1 MGGEGKASLFRNLF
15 SSRAEIK
22 QPLSRDKRRR
32 RRGKNFPWCNRSP
45 GPNLLPFHPPSLP
58 SSSVCGFLMELR
70 GRGGVRAEGSERDA
84 ASVTTLPSVCLQ
96 NEALRG
102 AEWEERGE
110 VTKTSHPT
118 QPRFLWWTRSDVPPR
133 MDCWSDVPPRMDCW
147 PHGCPRS
154 GAFFGGG
161 ASFLRMETPLLV
173 WEHHLLAWRRFYLDG
188 GTISLGGNPS
198 SLDGDVSTWME
209 TFLLGWRRHFLG
221 WKPLV
226 LGWRRFYL
234 DGDASAWMEAPF
246 PCLEAPFLI
255 WRRRF
260 LGWKPHVLGWRR
272 LSLGPFLFGWRHLL
286 LTWRPQLLR

>member
-102 AEWEERGE
+102 AEWEGRGE

-154 GAFFGGG
+154 GAFLGGG
-161 ASFLRMETPLLV
+161 
-173 WEHHLLAWRRFYLDG
+173 HHFFGWRHLSLSG
-188 GTISLGGNPS
+188 SIISL
-198 SLDGDVSTWME
+198 
-209 TFLLGWRRHFLG
+209 H
-221 WKPLV
+221 
-226 LGWRRFYL
+226 
-234 DGDASAWMEAPF
+234 GDASAWMEAPF
-246 PCLEAPFLI
+246 PWVETPHPWMETFLLGWRRFYLDGDVPTWMETFLLGWRCFCLDGGTISLPGGTFPHLEAPF
-255 WRRRF
+255 
-260 LGWKPHVLGWRR
+260 P
-272 LSLGPFLFGWRHLL
+272 
-286 LTWRPQLLR
+286 